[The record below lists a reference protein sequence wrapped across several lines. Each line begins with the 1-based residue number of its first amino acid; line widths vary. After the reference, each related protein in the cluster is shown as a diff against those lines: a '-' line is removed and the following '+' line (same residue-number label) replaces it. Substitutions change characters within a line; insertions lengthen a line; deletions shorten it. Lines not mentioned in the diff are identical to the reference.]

1 MDLKVTQDNKESKV
15 TEELMALMEN
25 QGIKDRKE
33 LKEKQDHREHKEQET
48 SASVVIKRNKELR
61 FHLVVL
67 QLLTLK
73 FLRQRLVTK
82 LLHIYL
88 SVVPYFI
95 GNNRANNNTQA
106 RIKNDSEGNRQG
118 EASLFSLARCL
129 FLWVRIFTGFRVFR
143 SLCYARG
150 NKNALN
156 SSESRLLGDKIE
168 MRRRLERERSSFFP
182 QIEPRAASEKVK
194 LYSRPNVTQ
203 NRNKRLLAVWRA
215 INSTRNRISSLNVFH
230 FLLYRRSSIFQDIYF
245 LYLLRRFVSELI
257 RTRVPVQ

>member
-1 MDLKVTQDNKESKV
+1 VTKEILGLKDH
-15 TEELMALMEN
+15 
-25 QGIKDRKE
+25 KE
-33 LKEKQDHREHKEQET
+33 LKEKEDHREHKEQET
-48 SASVVIKRNKELR
+48 SANVVIKRYKELR
-61 FHLVVL
+61 FHLVVR

-118 EASLFSLARCL
+118 EVSLFSLARRL
-129 FLWVRIFTGFRVFR
+129 FLWVGISTGGRVFR
-143 SLCYARG
+143 SLCYTRG
-150 NKNALN
+150 NKNALKGI
-156 SSESRLLGDKIE
+156 ESGLLGGKRE

-182 QIEPRAASEKVK
+182 QIEPRAASENVK
-194 LYSRPNVTQ
+194 LCSRPYVTQ
-203 NRNKRLLAVWRA
+203 NINKRLLAVWRA
-215 INSTRNRISSLNVFH
+215 INFTRNRISSLNVFH

-245 LYLLRRFVSELI
+245 LYLI
-257 RTRVPVQ
+257 